1 MIITSRIDVLKTYN
15 ELENIK
21 EHFIS
26 INKEHDNCNYLTL
39 HNDLLKLTLFM
50 DELFKICGFNQLMK
64 IIDVSNG
71 ILSNQDSPLNFIV
84 IKNIISKI

>member
-1 MIITSRIDVLKTYN
+1 
-15 ELENIK
+15 
-21 EHFIS
+21 
-26 INKEHDNCNYLTL
+26 
-39 HNDLLKLTLFM
+39 M
-50 DELFKICGFNQLMK
+50 DELFKLYGFNQLMK